1 MGEERVALGH
11 REQERLVELRL
22 VSEGRSTRSRAAERL
37 KLSVRQ
43 VGRLLS
49 RLREEGAKGLVHGLR
64 GRRSN
69 RRLPEGV
76 RERAFEVDPVFWTRG

>member
-1 MGEERVALGH
+1 
-11 REQERLVELRL
+11 
-22 VSEGRSTRSRAAERL
+22 
-37 KLSVRQ
+37 
-43 VGRLLS
+43 LS